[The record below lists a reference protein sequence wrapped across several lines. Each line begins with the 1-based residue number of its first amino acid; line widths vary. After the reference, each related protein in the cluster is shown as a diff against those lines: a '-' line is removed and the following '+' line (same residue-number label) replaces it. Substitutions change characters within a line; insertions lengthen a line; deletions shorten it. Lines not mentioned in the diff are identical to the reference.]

1 MDLNALSH
9 WQQLSFCAALCERSF
24 PNFQLFCEMEDQ
36 EAHHTQAR
44 KILNKAWEYLRGQLS
59 SLKNI
64 ENQLDPLNEL
74 IPDPNLYEHF
84 GAYPA
89 MDTMITL
96 QSCIQGILD
105 DSIQDALAIQTVT
118 HERLK
123 EVMELQ
129 GQTQENSELWL
140 RQLAFE
146 AQALEIIGAKNSHA
160 EAIKQLIPL
169 SHDQGVSQLGI
180 CLND

>member
-24 PNFQLFCEMEDQ
+24 PNFQLFCEMEGQ
-36 EAHHTQAR
+36 EEEYKQAR

-64 ENQLDPLNEL
+64 EKQLEPLNEL
-74 IPDPNLYEHF
+74 IPEPGNYEHF

-89 MDTMITL
+89 MDTMIAL

-105 DSIQDALAIQTVT
+105 DSIHDACALQTMT
-118 HERLK
+118 HERLE
-123 EVMELQ
+123 EVLELQ
-129 GQTQENSELWL
+129 GQTKQDSELWA
-140 RQLAFE
+140 RQLNFE
-146 AQALEIIGAKNSHA
+146 QEALDIIEAKISHA

>member
-24 PNFQLFCEMEDQ
+24 PNFQLFCEIEGQ
-36 EAHHTQAR
+36 EEEYKQAR

-64 ENQLDPLNEL
+64 EKQLEPLNEL
-74 IPDPNLYEHF
+74 IPEPGNYEHF

-89 MDTMITL
+89 MDTMIAL

-105 DSIQDALAIQTVT
+105 DSIQDALAIQTMT
-118 HERLK
+118 HERLQ

-129 GQTQENSELWL
+129 GQSLENSELWL
-140 RQLAFE
+140 RHLAFE
-146 AQALEIIGAKNSHA
+146 AQALEIICAKISHA
-160 EAIKQLIPL
+160 QAIKQLIPL

>member
-24 PNFQLFCEMEDQ
+24 PNFQLFCEIEAQED
-36 EAHHTQAR
+36 EYKQAR

-64 ENQLDPLNEL
+64 EKQLEPLNEL
-74 IPDPNLYEHF
+74 IPEPDNYDHF

-89 MDTMITL
+89 MDTMIAL

-105 DSIQDALAIQTVT
+105 DSIHDASALQTMT
-118 HERLK
+118 HQRLTEVLEMQEQSK
-123 EVMELQ
+123 ES
-129 GQTQENSELWL
+129 SELWA
-140 RQLAFE
+140 RQLDFE
-146 AQALEIIGAKNSHA
+146 QAALDIICAKGSHA
-160 EAIKQLIPL
+160 DAIKLLIPL